1 MRTLVLSLA
10 TLSLA
15 AFAWQFGTSYRALD
29 AARQHAAQA
38 APIDFD
44 ALHAQ
49 ARGAL
54 ERLREKER
62 DHSRL
67 TMNDR
72 ALPSSVR

>member
-1 MRTLVLSLA
+1 MKTLVLSLA

-15 AFAWQFGTSYRALD
+15 VLVWQFGTSYRALD

-38 APIDFD
+38 SQIDFD
-44 ALHAQ
+44 TLHAQ
-49 ARGAL
+49 ARGVL
-54 ERLREKER
+54 QRLREKER

-72 ALPSSVR
+72 ALPYPVR

>member
-15 AFAWQFGTSYRALD
+15 VLLWQFGTSYGALD

-72 ALPSSVR
+72 ALPYPVR